1 MYTSSDEEEALVML
15 AMEDDNSRKRRKWVH
30 DINLERLK
38 CGEYH
43 TLMPQLRK
51 DDKRCYIYFRMTIDC
66 FDELLH
72 LVENDIRKS
81 DTNYREAIS
90 PEERLAI
97 TLRYLAT
104 GDTFYTIGHSFRVG
118 FSIVSAIVVEVCE
131 ALCRNL
137 QHIYLP
143 EPTTEIW
150 KKSEE
155 GFRNTWR
162 FPNCIGSIDGK
173 HVTIKCP
180 DKTGS
185 NYWCYLNKFSTV
197 LMAIVG
203 PDYRF
208 ISVNIGGFGKNS
220 DGGIF
225 EASNMGRRF
234 ETNQMGVPEPKNLPG
249 QNELSH
255 HVLIGDE
262 AFALKPYLLRP
273 FPYSQRRTDIFKE
286 NYNVRLCKA
295 RRVVE
300 NAFGILAQKWR
311 IFYRPMETKIDTSIL
326 IVKTACIL
334 HNFLRTKKCDDRF
347 IELLD
352 PPETELG
359 AFQNLDNDPRRA
371 ARLAFSV
378 REKFATYFNSG
389 L

>member
-118 FSIVSAIVVEVCE
+118 FSTVSAIVVEVCE

-208 ISVNIGGFGKNS
+208 ISVDIGGFGKNS

-234 ETNQMGVPEPKNLPG
+234 ETNQMGVPEPITKVPNINGDLIWFNDGSKTAHGTGSGFFG
-249 QNELSH
+249 Q
-255 HVLIGDE
+255 
-262 AFALKPYLLRP
+262 
-273 FPYSQRRTDIFKE
+273 TC
-286 NYNVRLCKA
+286 NYNKSYSVGQHRTVFHAEVFPL
-295 RRVVE
+295 V
-300 NAFGILAQKWR
+300 
-311 IFYRPMETKIDTSIL
+311 
-326 IVKTACIL
+326 ACIDGIIGR
-334 HNFLRTKKCDDRF
+334 NPKAKK
-347 IELLD
+347 INEN
-352 PPETELG
+352 
-359 AFQNLDNDPRRA
+359 QNLNSRNSA
-371 ARLAFSV
+371 ANPSR
-378 REKFATYFNSG
+378 NSG
-389 L
+389 NKVPTHEIKTGEKLQRCPQKRSKRQYNVYNMDAES

>member
-1 MYTSSDEEEALVML
+1 MDNRRTTSQCFMKTKVLRLPQTNANYSQRIRDGKFAVEFLTEFVKNFILKRIYSRHTRMCLVLRRVGDNEKQRILLSDLNSSQKCIYTSSGEEEALVML

-118 FSIVSAIVVEVCE
+118 FSTVSAIVVEVCE

-203 PDYRF
+203 RVFRF
-208 ISVNIGGFGKNS
+208 QGSTTIDAKSSV
-220 DGGIF
+220 
-225 EASNMGRRF
+225 
-234 ETNQMGVPEPKNLPG
+234 V
-249 QNELSH
+249 
-255 HVLIGDE
+255 
-262 AFALKPYLLRP
+262 
-273 FPYSQRRTDIFKE
+273 
-286 NYNVRLCKA
+286 
-295 RRVVE
+295 
-300 NAFGILAQKWR
+300 
-311 IFYRPMETKIDTSIL
+311 
-326 IVKTACIL
+326 
-334 HNFLRTKKCDDRF
+334 
-347 IELLD
+347 
-352 PPETELG
+352 
-359 AFQNLDNDPRRA
+359 
-371 ARLAFSV
+371 
-378 REKFATYFNSG
+378 
-389 L
+389 

>member
-118 FSIVSAIVVEVCE
+118 FSTVSAIVVEVCE

-137 QHIYLP
+137 QHIIYLP

-162 FPNCIGSIDGK
+162 FPNCIGSID
-173 HVTIKCP
+173 
-180 DKTGS
+180 
-185 NYWCYLNKFSTV
+185 
-197 LMAIVG
+197 
-203 PDYRF
+203 
-208 ISVNIGGFGKNS
+208 
-220 DGGIF
+220 
-225 EASNMGRRF
+225 
-234 ETNQMGVPEPKNLPG
+234 
-249 QNELSH
+249 
-255 HVLIGDE
+255 
-262 AFALKPYLLRP
+262 
-273 FPYSQRRTDIFKE
+273 
-286 NYNVRLCKA
+286 
-295 RRVVE
+295 
-300 NAFGILAQKWR
+300 
-311 IFYRPMETKIDTSIL
+311 
-326 IVKTACIL
+326 
-334 HNFLRTKKCDDRF
+334 
-347 IELLD
+347 D
-352 PPETELG
+352 PPEPELG